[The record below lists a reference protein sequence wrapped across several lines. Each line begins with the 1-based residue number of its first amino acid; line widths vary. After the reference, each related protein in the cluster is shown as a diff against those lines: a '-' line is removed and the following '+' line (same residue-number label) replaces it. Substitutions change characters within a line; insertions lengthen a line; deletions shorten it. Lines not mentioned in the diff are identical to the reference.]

1 MHLLR
6 RRSGEEADSGGEEGG
21 GEEGA
26 AHQGEAA
33 RREVVRLWEEWFK
46 EQLTVC
52 LVRQCLVFYPDSGD
66 QMPWKS
72 AHNIR

>member
-46 EQLTVC
+46 EQLTV
-52 LVRQCLVFYPDSGD
+52 LPS
-66 QMPWKS
+66 
-72 AHNIR
+72 